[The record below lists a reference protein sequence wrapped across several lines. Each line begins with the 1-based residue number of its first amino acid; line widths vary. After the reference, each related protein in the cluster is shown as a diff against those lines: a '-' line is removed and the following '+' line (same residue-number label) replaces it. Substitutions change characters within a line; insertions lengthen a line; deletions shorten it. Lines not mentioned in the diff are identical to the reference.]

1 MICVTRHFV
10 AGNAVLDDKTK
21 KMGQMGLRHNV
32 FVNTKV
38 PQFSFKGQLW
48 FPLKE
53 NINWF

>member
-38 PQFSFKGQLW
+38 PQSSFKGQLR

-53 NINWF
+53 NLNWF